1 MNVYRISKTAY
12 IRDLSGAGPRRY
24 GGRWNQKGTAVVYA
38 AESRSLA
45 TLEYLVHVPLPY
57 EPLDLSV
64 ATILV
69 PDGAST
75 QEIDLRELPAE
86 WSRFPSSSKL
96 ADLGTAWV
104 SSGKSLLLRVPSA
117 VVDDEFNV
125 IINPAHPE
133 MSEVRI
139 GDVRPYA
146 FDERILRRL
155 KREA

>member
-1 MNVYRISKTAY
+1 MNLYRIAKAAY

-24 GGRWNQKGTAVVYA
+24 GGRWNHKGTSVVYA

-64 ATILV
+64 ATIVV
-69 PDGAST
+69 PDEASVE
-75 QEIDLRELPAE
+75 QFSLRKLPGD
-86 WSRFPSSSKL
+86 WNRFPSPSRL
-96 ADLGTAWV
+96 ADLGTDWV
-104 SSGKSLLLRVPSA
+104 RRNESLLLRVPSA

-125 IINPAHPE
+125 LINPAHPE
-133 MSEVRI
+133 MSAVRI
-139 GDVRPYA
+139 TDVRPYA
-146 FDERILRRL
+146 FDERLLRRI